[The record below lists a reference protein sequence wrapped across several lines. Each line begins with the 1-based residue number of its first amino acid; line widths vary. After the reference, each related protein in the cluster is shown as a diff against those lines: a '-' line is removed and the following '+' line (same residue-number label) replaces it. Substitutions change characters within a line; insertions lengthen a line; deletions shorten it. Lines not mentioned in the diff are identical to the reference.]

1 MNIFS
6 VTLFAAITLIIDRTS
21 QELKKLFDCNTS
33 VTLLTTAGEKDK
45 IFQKKN
51 E

>member
-1 MNIFS
+1 MNIFFA
-6 VTLFAAITLIIDRTS
+6 TLFAVITLIIDRIN
-21 QELKKLFDCNTS
+21 QELKKLFDYNTS
-33 VTLLTTAGEKDK
+33 VTLLTTADEKDK